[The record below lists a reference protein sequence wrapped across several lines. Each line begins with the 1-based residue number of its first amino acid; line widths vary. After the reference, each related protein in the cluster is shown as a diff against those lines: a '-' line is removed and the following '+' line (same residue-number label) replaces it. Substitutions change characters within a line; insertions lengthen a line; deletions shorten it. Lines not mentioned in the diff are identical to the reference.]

1 MEEKNL
7 LEKSGDFL
15 LSNSGRSFMLGKDLL
30 SVGFGI
36 ATATTQVVVGA
47 SLKGA
52 GWLVKKIS
60 KEISK

>member
-15 LSNSGRSFMLGKDLL
+15 LSNSGRSFMLGKDPL

-36 ATATTQVVVGA
+36 ATTQVVVGA